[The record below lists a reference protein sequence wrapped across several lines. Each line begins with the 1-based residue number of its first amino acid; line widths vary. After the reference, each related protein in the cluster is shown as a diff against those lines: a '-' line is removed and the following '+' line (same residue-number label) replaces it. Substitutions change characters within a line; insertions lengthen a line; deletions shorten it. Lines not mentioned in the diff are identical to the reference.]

1 MPVNRTRL
9 ALGLVAA
16 FIVGTLAAT
25 LLNVPVTDGR
35 FADTG
40 LAAFAERLRNVVLF
54 AWPGAVA
61 AIMLAAYSRF
71 GGARYWTIAG
81 AAIGL
86 VGFLWL
92 HRHGASTREAVH
104 SMPAFFSLLL
114 TGAAGGLAY
123 FLASGWRAAPPAT
136 AGSAVDEDD
145 RKTAMNWRVLALAA
159 LVAILP
165 PLLANWSPRQAVDT
179 RFTAATMSSS
189 LAALQTQLTAR
200 GYPWAKAELENNHLR
215 IVGDAPDAA
224 QRQAAFRI
232 ALEQVAP
239 HVGPG
244 RPITFV
250 ENAIVLGRDVETA
263 AMPSDDARLAAEAE
277 AEAKR
282 KAEEEAR
289 RAAEAEAKRKA
300 EEEAR
305 LAAEAEAEA
314 QRKAEEEARLAAEAE
329 AKRKAEEEARL
340 AAEAEAEAKR
350 KAEEEARLAAEAEAE
365 AKRKAEEEAR
375 RAAEAEAEAKRK
387 AEEEA
392 RLAAEAEAEAKRK
405 AEEEARRAAEAEAEA
420 KSKAEEDARLA
431 MLAPDT
437 TSAPTASA
445 PTPSPDTTGTGRSPL
460 ECRTELAVIISDRSL
475 DFAQSST
482 ALRSRDLAFL
492 DLLADRLMSCPT
504 YRATISGFSDP
515 TGNAESNRILS
526 LQRAE
531 AVKSTL
537 AARGLSVDRIE
548 TAGFG
553 ATPAEAPPDLGAPK
567 RAKRAVTFSL
577 LDVADT
583 SAKPITRLTA
593 QADGLEAPCTV
604 EAARHTMAHTLN
616 FRGKAS
622 SVRKQHADALDRIA
636 AYARRCT
643 GIAILVTGHADSR
656 GSDADNQRLS
666 ERRAN
671 RTRKALIRRGV
682 APGQITIRGL
692 ASERPVASNDTID
705 GRSRNRRVEF
715 SYNSLENAATP

>member
-329 AKRKAEEEARL
+329 AKRKAEEEAR
-340 AAEAEAEAKR
+340 
-350 KAEEEARLAAEAEAE
+350 
-365 AKRKAEEEAR
+365 
-375 RAAEAEAEAKRK
+375 
-387 AEEEA
+387 
-392 RLAAEAEAEAKRK
+392 
-405 AEEEARRAAEAEAEA
+405 RAAEAEAEA